1 MAGLWVGWERG
12 KQGRG
17 GGGGGGGGWGP
28 PPGGGGGGGG
38 GGVFGWGGGGGG
50 GGGEGDPIVSESS
63 QGKKV
68 EGLSVGWQT
77 VFSFFS
83 IWW

>member
-1 MAGLWVGWERG
+1 MTSTSPQTLDPVLPL
-12 KQGRG
+12 G
-17 GGGGGGGGWGP
+17 GGGE
-28 PPGGGGGGGG
+28 
-38 GGVFGWGGGGGG
+38 GVGV
-50 GGGEGDPIVSESS
+50 EGDPIVSESS

-77 VFSFFS
+77 FFSFFS